1 MQKKFFILLFLL
13 FATSLFYLGDAYK
26 EFKIQEELQNRY
38 AALAQSLDSELATM
52 IQEKR
57 NATLSIAVSLARGQN
72 LQKVLKEQ
80 RSDNTFLQ
88 ELSADLK
95 KSTDFKNVWIQ
106 LIDKNGINRMRSW
119 TERTGD
125 NLALI
130 RSDVFSMIRDPK
142 IGSSISVGWFDLS
155 FKAMAPVYDTDNSFL
170 GFLEVVT
177 HFNSIARKIE
187 LK

>member
-13 FATSLFYLGDAYK
+13 FTTSLFYLGDAYK

-38 AALAQSLDSELATM
+38 ATLAQSLDAELATM

-72 LQKVLKEQ
+72 LQKVFKEH

-106 LIDKNGINRMRSW
+106 LIDKNGIN
-119 TERTGD
+119 
-125 NLALI
+125 
-130 RSDVFSMIRDPK
+130 
-142 IGSSISVGWFDLS
+142 
-155 FKAMAPVYDTDNSFL
+155 
-170 GFLEVVT
+170 
-177 HFNSIARKIE
+177 
-187 LK
+187 